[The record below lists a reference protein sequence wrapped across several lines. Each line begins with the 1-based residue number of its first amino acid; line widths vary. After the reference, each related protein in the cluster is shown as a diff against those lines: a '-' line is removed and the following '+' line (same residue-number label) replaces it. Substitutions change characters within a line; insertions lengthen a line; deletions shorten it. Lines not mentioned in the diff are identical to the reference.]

1 MQFFILSF
9 SFAHVSFC
17 STTKVFSKLYVTN
30 LSFTQLFFEN
40 SNAEQFAINPYLSIA
55 TAGALCMANWN
66 SLLLF
71 DMLLKRESR
80 VVSGLINS
88 FVLLLVCL
96 FIWFFQNNELKTCQ
110 NSYLGWGRTS
120 RESKS
125 SVILCLFVFSAKLTV
140 VVLAHA
146 SQIFFFIPEL
156 FLFSCRRKAL
166 VTTGHWRFNVLQVT
180 ISRIFQKEIYS
191 PLATIKCQARSER

>member
-17 STTKVFSKLYVTN
+17 SMTKVFSKLYVTN

-40 SNAEQFAINPYLSIA
+40 SNAEQFAIVPYPSIA

-71 DMLLKRESR
+71 DLLLKRESR
-80 VVSGLINS
+80 VESGLINS
-88 FVLLLVCL
+88 FVLFLVC
-96 FIWFFQNNELKTCQ
+96 FFVWFFQKNELKARQ
-110 NSYLGWGRTS
+110 NFYLGWGRTS

-125 SVILCLFVFSAKLTV
+125 SVILRLFVSSAKLTV

-146 SQIFFFIPEL
+146 LQLFFHSRAL
-156 FLFSCRRKAL
+156 LVFLQ
-166 VTTGHWRFNVLQVT
+166 T
-180 ISRIFQKEIYS
+180 
-191 PLATIKCQARSER
+191 